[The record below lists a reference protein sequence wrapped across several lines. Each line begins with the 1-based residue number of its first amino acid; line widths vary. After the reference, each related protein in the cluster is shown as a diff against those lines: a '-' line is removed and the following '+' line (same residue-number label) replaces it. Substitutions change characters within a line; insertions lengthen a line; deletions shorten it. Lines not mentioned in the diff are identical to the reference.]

1 MYTQDE
7 AHQLLENFLAVD
19 IFISHNSPRGI
30 HERDTGIHQGFDAF
44 LDYIDKFQPAYFL
57 HGHQHC
63 RDISYRGRTCIMG
76 VYGEKNLQ
84 IPSK

>member
-1 MYTQDE
+1 MYTQNE
-7 AHQLLENFLAVD
+7 AHQLLENFPAVD

-30 HERDTGIHQGFDAF
+30 HERDTGIHQGFDA
-44 LDYIDKFQPAYFL
+44 DYIDKFQPAYFL

-76 VYGEKNLQ
+76 VYGEKYFQ